1 MFTTIISLIGTAL
14 FATLGWVLRKL
25 EKLDTR
31 VAVLEAL
38 QSPLMTLIN
47 SRFDNTDQRLDRMDQ
62 RLDRI
67 ESQTFDYKENN

>member
-1 MFTTIISLIGTAL
+1 MFPALVSLFGAAFL
-14 FATLGWVLRKL
+14 ATLGWVLKKV
-25 EKLDTR
+25 ESLDKR

-47 SRFDNTDQRLDRMDQ
+47 SRFDSVEA

-67 ESQTFDYKENN
+67 EHKQDTV

>member
-14 FATLGWVLRKL
+14 LTTLGWVLRKL

-38 QSPLMTLIN
+38 QSPLMTLLN
-47 SRFDNTDQRLDRMDQ
+47 ARFDAVEDRLS
-62 RLDRI
+62 RI
-67 ESQTFDYKENN
+67 EDSIDHKERE